1 MISALVLLPLAVG
14 ASVWPMPVS
23 MSVGDAT
30 VAVPTDLRF
39 DVADGSSSDDVTAA
53 IARYADAWLF
63 PHRVALTPGARGAAA
78 AAALPQV
85 GSVRV
90 VVDAPDA
97 ELQLYANESYELS
110 VPAGDGGAIEIA
122 AATQFGLYRALETLS
137 QLVAFDFDRNAYTV
151 ERAPVR
157 IADYPRFPHRQLMI
171 DTSRHY
177 EPVRVIEQLV
187 DACAF
192 AKINTVHW
200 HIVDS
205 QSFPFDAPSHPE
217 LAAGG
222 AYSRFERYTDAD
234 VAHVVAFARA
244 RGVRVMMEFDVPGH
258 AASWCAGAP
267 AICPSAACPEPL
279 SPATN
284 ATFDLLADV
293 LRDVTGGAA
302 GAAGALAP
310 EVLMHLGGDEVDTSC
325 WTQSDEIV
333 AWMDAEGYD
342 ASEAYLYFVRR
353 AQQIARGMGREVV
366 GWDEI
371 WDNFGTSLDPTTII
385 ANWRNINAT
394 DVTAHGYRM
403 LHCPD
408 PLWYLDSLAT

>member
-1 MISALVLLPLAVG
+1 MLSALFLLPLAVG
-14 ASVWPMPVS
+14 ASVWPLPVS
-23 MSVGDAT
+23 MSVGNAT
-30 VAVPTDLRF
+30 VAVPTSLRF

-53 IARYADAWLF
+53 IARYRDAWLF
-63 PHRVALTPGARGAAA
+63 PHLASTAAGASAE
-78 AAALPQV
+78 LPQV
-85 GSVRV
+85 GSVSV
-90 VVDAPDA
+90 VVAEPAA

-110 VPAGDGGAIEIA
+110 VPAGGGAPIAIA

-137 QLVAFDFDRNAYTV
+137 QLVAFDFDRNAYTI

-157 IADYPRFPHRQLMI
+157 VADAPRFPHRQLMI

-222 AYSRFERYTDAD
+222 AYSRYERYTDAD

-258 AASWCAGAP
+258 AASWCVGAP
-267 AICPSAACPEPL
+267 EICPSAACPEPL

-310 EVLMHLGGDEVDTSC
+310 EVLMHLGGDEVDTTC
-325 WTQSDEIV
+325 WTSTPV
-333 AWMDAEGYD
+333 AP
-342 ASEAYLYFVRR
+342 F
-353 AQQIARGMGREVV
+353 
-366 GWDEI
+366 
-371 WDNFGTSLDPTTII
+371 
-385 ANWRNINAT
+385 
-394 DVTAHGYRM
+394 
-403 LHCPD
+403 
-408 PLWYLDSLAT
+408 

>member
-1 MISALVLLPLAVG
+1 
-14 ASVWPMPVS
+14 
-23 MSVGDAT
+23 MSVV
-30 VAVPTDLRF
+30 VAEP
-39 DVADGSSSDDVTAA
+39 A
-53 IARYADAWLF
+53 
-63 PHRVALTPGARGAAA
+63 
-78 AAALPQV
+78 
-85 GSVRV
+85 
-90 VVDAPDA
+90 A

-110 VPAGDGGAIEIA
+110 VPAGGGAPIAIA

-137 QLVAFDFDRNAYTV
+137 QLVAFDFDRNAYTI

-157 IADYPRFPHRQLMI
+157 VADAPRFPHRQLMI

-177 EPVRVIEQLV
+177 QPVRVIEQLV

-205 QSFPFDAPSHPE
+205 QAFPFDAPSHPE

-222 AYSRFERYTDAD
+222 AYSRYERYTDAD
-234 VAHVVAFARA
+234 VAHVVAACARA
-244 RGVRVMMEFDVPGH
+244 RRARDDGVRRARPRGELVRGRARHLPEH
-258 AASWCAGAP
+258 
-267 AICPSAACPEPL
+267 AACPEPL

-284 ATFDLLADV
+284 ATFELLADV

-302 GAAGALAP
+302 GVGALAL
-310 EVLMHLGGDEVDTSC
+310 EVLMHLGGDEVDTTC
-325 WTQSDEIV
+325 WAQSPEIV
-333 AWMDAEGYD
+333 AWMAAEGLN
-342 ASEAYLYFVRR
+342 ETQAYLYSRRR